1 MKLYICEDYKN
12 ARWRGQITDGEKAS
26 LRFARICVSDYIGR
40 KQGRVNFKFAH
51 NKYGK
56 PYIKKL
62 SRKKGGQIINREI
75 YFSLSHSS
83 HMLICAVSRY
93 NIGADCQFINIKDI
107 KICRKIAERF
117 YAPQEILYLNNLPEC
132 EYINNFFEIWAKKE
146 AYVKYT
152 GKGLS
157 EGLSTF
163 DVHELDGVR
172 FERVMPEL
180 TGAYIYLCCGE
191 QNQDELRVEYV
202 R

>member
-1 MKLYICEDYKN
+1 MKIYICDDYKN
-12 ARWRGQITDGEKAS
+12 AKWRSQIPDGEKIS
-26 LRFARICVSDYIGR
+26 IRFAKICVCDCIGR
-40 KQGRVNFKFAH
+40 KQQRVNFKFAH

-62 SRKKGGQIINREI
+62 SRKRDGRIINRDI
-75 YFSLSHSS
+75 YFSLSHSAD
-83 HMLICAVSRY
+83 MLICAVSRY

-117 YAPQEILYLNNLPEC
+117 YSPKEILYLNNLPEC
-132 EYINNFFEIWAKKE
+132 EYINNFFEIWTMKE

-157 EGLSTF
+157 EGLRTF

-172 FERVMPEL
+172 FERILPEL
-180 TGAYIYLCCGE
+180 PGAYIYLCRAA
-191 QNQDELRVEYV
+191 QNCDELRVEYM